1 MNATDKQ
8 VQMLIDNM
16 LAEGKEYAYIA
27 GYLGSML
34 IQAIEG
40 SSKKHKTVW
49 KDNLDWHITAH
60 SPAET
65 V

>member
-8 VQMLIDNM
+8 VQMLIDNL
-16 LAEGKEYAYIA
+16 LAEGKEYPYIA

-40 SSKKHKTVW
+40 SSKKHKAKC
-49 KDNLDWHITAH
+49 KDDIDWHIVAH